1 VTLAVHPEAAL
12 DIAAAA
18 SWYAAQRP
26 ETEEHFLAELDRRV
40 VQPTAFPA
48 SGPPVRGIAPRFDA
62 RAFGLRRFPF
72 SLVTA
77 MVNGQRLI
85 IAVAHARRAPGS
97 SRERL

>member
-1 VTLAVHPEAAL
+1 MLAVHPEAAL

-18 SWYAAQRP
+18 AWYAAQRP
-26 ETEEHFLAELDRRV
+26 ETEERFLAELDRRV
-40 VQPTAFPA
+40 VQATAFPA
-48 SGPPVRGIAPRFDA
+48 SEPPVRGIAPRFDA

-85 IAVAHARRAPGS
+85 IAVAHARRAPGYW
-97 SRERL
+97 RERL